1 MNRTKFALISVISIL
16 FLLFMA
22 ADGYAESQDEHEL
35 SMLVGR
41 SHLVESKHRFTNVVV
56 VDDSV
61 ADAEIVSPHQVVLYG
76 KRLGSTDVM
85 MQYENGTSARYFIEV
100 LIDDTGLQTRLDSLF
115 GRGIVVD
122 ASDGVLVLKG
132 QLETVDAATRLEA
145 FMKASGL
152 DYVDMTSI
160 PGVQQVL
167 LRVRIA
173 EVSRRGIR
181 ELGFSAVVGG
191 ASAFGGV
198 QTPTGSTSGLTRVGI
213 EPLRGSNGGISPS
226 SYVYQAGAGVNQVT
240 SAATLFGGVPAADL
254 AMYIRALKENNYV
267 RILAEPNLVA
277 ISGEEA
283 TFLVGGEF
291 PVPIVQGTSVGV
303 GSSISVEYK
312 EVGVR
317 LKFRPEVLGQN
328 RVRLQVAP
336 EVSQISEQYGTSVGG
351 TPVPGV
357 ATRRSSTVVELRS
370 GQTFAM
376 AGLLESKTDARNS
389 SIPLL
394 GDLPLIGPL
403 FRSVRYQENQT
414 ELVVLVTAELVEPI
428 DSVGTEPLPGF
439 LHKRPNDWQFFV
451 DGRIEGTVVAPLP
464 PSQAAQARKLG
475 LDKLTGPGAWRRF
488 DELPEPA
495 RPDLSL
501 PALPRATDR
510 DSGSGSEGSGMEV
523 SS

>member
-1 MNRTKFALISVISIL
+1 MYRTKLLLISATATL
-16 FLLFMA
+16 FLLMFPV
-22 ADGYAESQDEHEL
+22 DGYAAPQEEHEL

-41 SHLVESKHRFTNVVV
+41 SHLVESGHRFTNVVV

-85 MQYENGTSARYFIEV
+85 MQYEDGTSARYFIEV
-100 LIDDTGLQTRLDSLF
+100 LIDDARLQNRLDSLF

-122 ASDGVLVLKG
+122 AQAGVLVLKG
-132 QLETVDAATRLEA
+132 ELETVDAATRLES

-152 DYVDMTSI
+152 DYVDMTNV

-173 EVSRRGIR
+173 EVSRKGIR

-191 ASAFGGV
+191 SSAFGGV
-198 QTPTGSTSGLTRVGI
+198 QTPTGSSTNLTRVGI
-213 EPLRGSNGGISPS
+213 APQAGGGISPT
-226 SYVYQAGAGVNQVT
+226 SYVYQSGANQVS

-317 LKFRPEVLGQN
+317 LRFRPEVLGQN

-336 EVSQISEQYGTSVGG
+336 EVSQISEQYGTSVQGSA
-351 TPVPGV
+351 VPGV

-376 AGLLESKTDARNS
+376 AGLLENKTDARNS

-428 DSVGTEPLPGF
+428 DSVGNEPLPGF
-439 LHKRPNDWQFFV
+439 LHERPNDWQFFV

-501 PALPRATDR
+501 PALPRETDA
-510 DSGSGSEGSGMEV
+510 DSGSDPEESGTEV